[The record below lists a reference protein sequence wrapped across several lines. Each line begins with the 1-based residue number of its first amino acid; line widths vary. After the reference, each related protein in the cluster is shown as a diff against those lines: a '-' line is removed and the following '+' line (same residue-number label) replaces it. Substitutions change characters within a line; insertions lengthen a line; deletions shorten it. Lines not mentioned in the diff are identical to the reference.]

1 MDSTS
6 ILGEN
11 DWLMASIQNDTER
24 ENWGRIYENTI
35 SKLDNIK
42 NKPPFSMSNV

>member
-1 MDSTS
+1 
-6 ILGEN
+6 
-11 DWLMASIQNDTER
+11 MASIQNDTER
-24 ENWGRIYENTI
+24 ENWGRFYENAI